1 MSTASL
7 IRYCGPLA
15 LLGGVLLVVGW
26 IGQPDHV
33 DVLFGSFALT
43 AHIVILICTIGLYGR
58 QHDRLGWRGQLGLVL
73 AIAGN
78 TLIVATISVSAY
90 VETEVGVL
98 FDDFG
103 RILED
108 GPYGAFEPIG
118 GFVFVTGYLL
128 FGVDTILARM
138 LPMLAALALILGASL
153 LFLAETMDLSAVGIS
168 GAVVFAAGLAWLGYA
183 LWSNGRDVAGEPVLE

>member
-15 LLGGVLLVVGW
+15 LLGGILLVAGW

-33 DVLFGSFALT
+33 DVLFGSFALA
-43 AHIVILICTIGLYGR
+43 AHLVILIFTIGLYGR
-58 QHDRLGWRGQLGLVL
+58 QHDRLGWRGQIGLVL
-73 AIAGN
+73 AIVGN
-78 TLIVATISVSAY
+78 ALIAATISVSAY

-98 FDDFG
+98 FDDFE

-118 GFVFVTGYLL
+118 GFVFVAGYLL
-128 FGVDTILARM
+128 LGADTILAKT
-138 LPMLAALALILGASL
+138 LPVLAALALIVGAAL
-153 LFLAETMDLSAVGIS
+153 LFLGETTDLSAVGMA
-168 GAVVFAAGLAWLGYA
+168 GAVVFAGGLAWLGYA
-183 LWSNGRDVAGEPVLE
+183 LWSDGRDVAAESILE